1 VHFEKGNDFD
11 GIVFGPFFE
20 RTPTLRLTEEKDGR

>member
-11 GIVFGPFFE
+11 GIGFGPFFE
-20 RTPTLRLTEEKDGR
+20 RTSLIRLAEEKDGR